1 MRKNILITG
10 CAGFIGTNLTL
21 KLLSLEDKVIG
32 VDNFYSSRRERIK
45 LFSGKKNFS
54 FIEHDIRRTLKIKEK
69 IDEIYNLACPAS
81 PPVYQRDPIFT
92 LETSVLGIIN
102 ILKLAQKHDAKILQ
116 ASTSEVYGNPLE
128 HPQKENY
135 WGNVNPV
142 GPRSCYDE
150 GKRVAETFC
159 YEYFKKGVDVRV
171 VRIFNTFGPYMN
183 PEDGRVVVNF
193 IIQALRNENLTVYG
207 NGAQTRSFCF
217 VDDLVE
223 GMIKYMSL
231 KEKFF
236 GPINLGNPEE
246 FTILELAEEVL
257 KLINKSNSK
266 TVYACLP
273 VDDPVKRKPD
283 VSLAWQILH
292 WQPKVGLEE
301 GLVKTIKYFRNL
313 GKNYKEREGRSA

>member
-10 CAGFIGTNLTL
+10 CTGFIGTNLTQ
-21 KLLSLEDKVIG
+21 KLLHLKNKVVG
-32 VDNFYSSRRERIK
+32 VDNFYSSQRERIK
-45 LFSGKKNFS
+45 IFARKKNFY
-54 FIEHDIRRTLKIKEK
+54 FIEHDIRKPLKIRGK

-81 PPVYQRDPIFT
+81 PPIYQKDPLFT
-92 LETSVLGIIN
+92 LETSVLGIRN
-102 ILKLAQKHDAKILQ
+102 MLELAQEHDAKILQ

-128 HPQKENY
+128 HPQKESY
-135 WGNVNPV
+135 WGNVNSI

-159 YEYFKKGVDVRV
+159 YEYFRKGIDVRV

>member
-54 FIEHDIRRTLKIKEK
+54 FIEHDIRKPLKIRGK

-81 PPVYQRDPIFT
+81 PPIYQKDPLFT
-92 LETSVLGIIN
+92 LETSVLGIRN
-102 ILKLAQKHDAKILQ
+102 MLELAQEHDAKILQ

-128 HPQKENY
+128 HPQKESY
-135 WGNVNPV
+135 WGNVNQI

-171 VRIFNTFGPYMN
+171 VRIFNTYGPYMD
-183 PEDGRVVVNF
+183 PKDGRVVVNL
-193 IIQALRNENLTVYG
+193 ITETLNNKNLTIYG
-207 NGAQTRSFCF
+207 DGSQTRSFCF
-217 VDDLVE
+217 VDDLIE
-223 GMIKYMSL
+223 GLIKYMSL
-231 KEKFF
+231 KKRFL

-246 FTILELAEEVL
+246 FTVLELAEKVL
-257 KLINKSNSK
+257 KLIGKSR
-266 TVYACLP
+266 TGILYEPLP
-273 VDDPVKRKPD
+273 IDDPIKRKPD
-283 VSLAWQILH
+283 INLAQKMLKWK
-292 WQPKVGLEE
+292 PKIGLES
-301 GLVKTIKYFRNL
+301 GLKKTINYFKDLGDNL
-313 GKNYKEREGRSA
+313 D